1 MYTRFFLPSVVWMTI
16 QRKMSSW
23 AKRRICKHKV
33 DAYRF
38 FTSFRMTKK
47 KKYQKK
53 NKNPRNQRHL
63 RMKNETPTKNYQ
75 LSTINYYNHGK
86 HKQNTLEQNPEHRHH
101 RANRHCHHLRRNL
114 VHGSVK
120 KEEAKNCLFLVINP
134 NFFFTFV
141 TYKEKHS
148 LWKRI

>member
-1 MYTRFFLPSVVWMTI
+1 
-16 QRKMSSW
+16 
-23 AKRRICKHKV
+23 
-33 DAYRF
+33 
-38 FTSFRMTKK
+38 
-47 KKYQKK
+47 
-53 NKNPRNQRHL
+53 
-63 RMKNETPTKNYQ
+63 MKNETPTKNYQ

-86 HKQNTLEQNPEHRHH
+86 HKQNTLEKNPEHRHH

-148 LWKRI
+148 L

>member
-1 MYTRFFLPSVVWMTI
+1 MHTRGCTQILHYV
-16 QRKMSSW
+16 QNDKGKGKSSDELMR
-23 AKRRICKHKV
+23 ACPNNDKKRR
-33 DAYRF
+33 
-38 FTSFRMTKK
+38 SLKK
-47 KKYQKK
+47 KK
-53 NKNPRNQRHL
+53 NKNPRNQRYL

-75 LSTINYYNHGK
+75 LSIINYYNHGK

-101 RANRHCHHLRRNL
+101 RADRHCHHLRRNL

-120 KEEAKNCLFLVINP
+120 KEEAKNCLFLVLNP

-148 LWKRI
+148 L

>member
-1 MYTRFFLPSVVWMTI
+1 MHTRGCTQIFRT
-16 QRKMSSW
+16 KSSTTRLHFVQNDK
-23 AKRRICKHKV
+23 KRR
-33 DAYRF
+33 
-38 FTSFRMTKK
+38 SLKK
-47 KKYQKK
+47 KK

-114 VHGSVK
+114 VHRSVK
-120 KEEAKNCLFLVINP
+120 KQRGRKTASFLVLNP

-148 LWKRI
+148 L

>member
-1 MYTRFFLPSVVWMTI
+1 MHTRGCTQILHFVQNDKKRKVV
-16 QRKMSSW
+16 QNEK
-23 AKRRICKHKV
+23 KRR
-33 DAYRF
+33 
-38 FTSFRMTKK
+38 SLKK
-47 KKYQKK
+47 KK

-101 RANRHCHHLRRNL
+101 SANRHCHHLRRNL

-120 KEEAKNCLFLVINP
+120 KEEAKNCLFSCSQSK
-134 NFFFTFV
+134 FFL
-141 TYKEKHS
+141 YICH
-148 LWKRI
+148 I

>member
-1 MYTRFFLPSVVWMTI
+1 MHTRGCTQILHFVQNDKGKREY
-16 QRKMSSW
+16 QR
-23 AKRRICKHKV
+23 
-33 DAYRF
+33 
-38 FTSFRMTKK
+38 
-47 KKYQKK
+47 

-101 RANRHCHHLRRNL
+101 RADRHCHHLRRNL

-120 KEEAKNCLFLVINP
+120 KEEAKNCLFSCSLFK
-134 NFFFTFV
+134 FFL
-141 TYKEKHS
+141 YICH
-148 LWKRI
+148 I

>member
-1 MYTRFFLPSVVWMTI
+1 MTRKRKVV
-16 QRKMSSW
+16 QNDKG
-23 AKRRICKHKV
+23 
-33 DAYRF
+33 
-38 FTSFRMTKK
+38 KK
-47 KKYQKK
+47 EVSKK

-114 VHGSVK
+114 VHRSVK
-120 KEEAKNCLFLVINP
+120 KQRGRKTASFLVHYS

-148 LWKRI
+148 L